1 MIGKLKGKF
10 IELID
15 GDAIVDVNGV
25 GYSVKV
31 PVSFYE
37 FLNKD
42 VELNIETVV
51 KEDSITLFGFKK
63 VQEKDIFKLLK
74 SVSGVGA
81 KTALAIIS
89 FYGVEKINSIILNK
103 DISLLSKVPGI
114 GKKTAERIIVE
125 LKDKVA
131 KTSSASVSSNQGFTH
146 SNYEELISALTN
158 LGYKRNDAIKI
169 LKPKEKDIIDG
180 KPIETILKETLR
192 GTV

>member
-15 GDAIVDVNGV
+15 GDAIIDVNGV

-37 FLNKD
+37 FLNTE
-42 VELNIETVV
+42 VEVNIETVV
-51 KEDSITLFGFKK
+51 KEDSITLFGFKTI
-63 VQEKDIFKLLK
+63 QEKDIFKLLK

-89 FYGVEKINSIILNK
+89 FYGSQDIRNIILNK
-103 DISLLSKVPGI
+103 DILLLSKVPGI

-125 LKDKVA
+125 LKDKIL
-131 KTSSASVSSNQGFTH
+131 KTSGVNENISQGFTH

-169 LKPKEKDIIDG
+169 LKPKEKDIMDG